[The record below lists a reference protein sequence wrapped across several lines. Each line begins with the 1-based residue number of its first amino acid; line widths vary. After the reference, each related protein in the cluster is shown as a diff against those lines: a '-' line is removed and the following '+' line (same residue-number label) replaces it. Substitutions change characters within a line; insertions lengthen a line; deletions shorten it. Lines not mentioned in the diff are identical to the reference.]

1 MVEDQNPFTP
11 GFGLTPSVLAGR
23 AVVIEEFSKALVG
36 DVPGRRTSLISG
48 PRGSGKTVVLTEF
61 ESIAE
66 EVGWATITLHTA
78 SLSMPDELRGEV
90 ISRLRQADPRAVTSR
105 LTGGGVSGV
114 SAYREVVD
122 RYDDE
127 PASLASLL
135 ERFVD
140 LLAERG
146 AGLLITVD
154 EIQSVAPVQLHQLA
168 QHVQDLVRRNQPV
181 AFVAAGVS
189 SGIDT
194 LLQDDHTTFLRRA
207 HPISLGSVSEQS
219 AIETIRQ
226 TVADTNRTITPDA
239 AVLAGRISQGYPYLI
254 QLVGAYAWEQAG
266 AGDIIE
272 ELDVRQAVPRVI
284 ASMVRNVHQPALRGM
299 SGQKMAY
306 LQAMAEDEG
315 PSKVADVVER
325 MGKSPQ
331 YAGVYRNR
339 LIADGMIR
347 PAGYGLVEFA
357 LPYLRE
363 ALIGPE
369 APAGILDAGV
379 DVSRPRTRR
388 PRSRGQGE

>member
-1 MVEDQNPFTP
+1 MVDEQNPFTP

-23 AVVIEEFSKALVG
+23 AVVIEEFARALVG

-66 EVGWATITLHTA
+66 DAGWAAITLHTA
-78 SLSMPDELRGEV
+78 SSSLADELRGEV
-90 ISRLRQADPRAVTSR
+90 ASRLRLVDPEAVSSR
-105 LTGGGVSGV
+105 LTGGGVSGM
-114 SAYREVVD
+114 SAQREVVD
-122 RYDDE
+122 RYEDE

-135 ERFVD
+135 ERFVA

-154 EIQSVAPVQLHQLA
+154 EIQSVAPDQLHHLA
-168 QHVQDLVRRNQPV
+168 QHIQDLVRRNQPV

-239 AVLAGRISQGYPYLI
+239 AVLAGRISHGYPYLI

-266 AGDIIE
+266 TGTTIE
-272 ELDVRQAVPRVI
+272 ELDVQQVIPRVI
-284 ASMVRNVHQPALRGM
+284 ASMIRNVHEPALRGM
-299 SGQKMAY
+299 SGQKTAY
-306 LQAMAEDEG
+306 LQAMAEDDG
-315 PSKVADVVER
+315 PSRVADVVR
-325 MGKSPQ
+325 RLGKTQQ
-331 YAGVYRNR
+331 YAGVYRHR

-347 PAGYGLVEFA
+347 PVGYGLVEFA

-363 ALIGPE
+363 ALTESEEPPV
-369 APAGILDAGV
+369 APSAGV
-379 DVSRPRTRR
+379 EVSRPRARR
-388 PRSRGQGE
+388 PRPRRQG

>member
-1 MVEDQNPFTP
+1 MDQNPFTP
-11 GFGLTPSVLAGR
+11 GFGLVPSVLAGR
-23 AVVIEEFSKALVG
+23 AVVIEEFSKALSG
-36 DVPGRRTSLISG
+36 DLPGRRTSLISG

-66 EVGWATITLHTA
+66 DARWATITLHTA
-78 SLSMPDELRGEV
+78 SSSMPGELRGEV
-90 ISRLRQADPRAVTSR
+90 ISRLRLIDPDAVTSR
-105 LTGGGVSGV
+105 LTGGGLSGMSV
-114 SAYREVVD
+114 HREVED

-135 ERFVD
+135 ERFVG

-154 EIQSVAPVQLHQLA
+154 EIQSVAPAQLHQLA
-168 QHVQDLVRRNQPV
+168 QHLQDLVRRNQPV

-189 SGIDT
+189 SGIDA

-219 AIETIRQ
+219 AIESIRQ
-226 TVADTNRTITPDA
+226 TVADTNRTITPEA

-272 ELDVRQAVPRVI
+272 ELDVQQVIPQAI
-284 ASMVRNVHQPALRGM
+284 ASMVRNVHEPALRGM

-306 LQAMAEDEG
+306 LQAMAEDRG
-315 PSKVADVVER
+315 PSKVADVVQR
-325 MGKSPQ
+325 MGKTQQ

-363 ALIGPE
+363 ALTDSE
-369 APAGILDAGV
+369 MPASASSTGLDI
-379 DVSRPRTRR
+379 SRPRTRR
-388 PRSRGQGE
+388 PRPRTSG